1 MPGSLSAYWKKRD
14 FGVTS
19 EPKGEVTRAGK
30 ALSFVI
36 QKHAASRLHY
46 DFRLELD
53 GTLVSWAVPKGPSF
67 DPKVRRMAVHVE
79 DHPLSYASFE
89 GVIPKGQYGAGTVI
103 VWDRGTWQPVGD
115 PRAGYKAGKLKFD
128 MHGEKL
134 RGRWNL
140 VRMHGHEGERQE
152 PWLLIKENDEEA
164 RPASEYDVT
173 EAEPDSVITAGKKK
187 EKAKAAKKKN
197 AAPAAG
203 RKVVAPDASTA
214 AIVRGPIPGAKKL
227 KLPLSLFPQLATL
240 VDEPPKDDGWIYE
253 VKFDGYRVLARI
265 DGDDVR
271 LFTRNGNNWTSK
283 MQSLADEI
291 RGLGIESGWLDGE
304 IVVLNAK
311 GNPDF
316 QALQGAFDSAR
327 TRDIVYFAFD
337 LPHYGGYDL
346 TRAPLVERRKLLE
359 SLFEKNPSD
368 RVRYSKAF
376 DAPVEQLLEGACK
389 QGLEGL
395 IGKRA
400 NGPYASSRSASW
412 IKLKCTR
419 RQEFVIGGF
428 SDPKGSR
435 VGFGSLL
442 LGVHDAAGNL
452 VYAGNVGTGFDDK
465 LLKSLFTKLKTLE
478 TEKDPF
484 HGRPRDV
491 KGHWVRPKL
500 VAEIAFTEWTSEGR
514 IRHPVFHGLRTDKDP
529 QAITREEATHSE
541 DMPSAPKGA
550 KPAKASKPAITA
562 KPSTAGIKIS
572 NPDRVI
578 DPASKATKLDL
589 VKYYE
594 RVAPHMLPHLAGRPI
609 ALVRAPTGIGGELF
623 FQKHGEKISI
633 PGIKQLDRSF
643 WPGHPAMLEVASQET
658 LVGAA
663 QMNVIEFHTWNSTT
677 ADISHP
683 DRVIF
688 DLDPG
693 EGITWEQVKEA
704 TALTKKMLD
713 LLGLESFLKTSGGK
727 GLHVVVP
734 LTPKWDYDQVKD
746 FSEKMVV
753 HMSRTLP
760 KLFVAKSG
768 AKNRVGRIFIDYLR
782 NGKGATTIG
791 AFSARA
797 RPGLGVSV
805 PVAWREL
812 KGLAGAN
819 QWDIFNVFERLDKQ
833 RTDPWK
839 DYAGTKQTLEGAA
852 KKLD

>member
-1 MPGSLSAYWKKRD
+1 MKKA
-14 FGVTS
+14 
-19 EPKGEVTRAGK
+19 K
-30 ALSFVI
+30 
-36 QKHAASRLHY
+36 
-46 DFRLELD
+46 
-53 GTLVSWAVPKGPSF
+53 
-67 DPKVRRMAVHVE
+67 
-79 DHPLSYASFE
+79 
-89 GVIPKGQYGAGTVI
+89 
-103 VWDRGTWQPVGD
+103 
-115 PRAGYKAGKLKFD
+115 PR
-128 MHGEKL
+128 
-134 RGRWNL
+134 
-140 VRMHGHEGERQE
+140 
-152 PWLLIKENDEEA
+152 KE
-164 RPASEYDVT
+164 
-173 EAEPDSVITAGKKK
+173 KK
-187 EKAKAAKKKN
+187 EKKEAVKTAGAPSGAQKA
-197 AAPAAG
+197 
-203 RKVVAPDASTA
+203 
-214 AIVRGPIPGAKKL
+214 
-227 KLPLSLFPQLATL
+227 KLPLALFPQLATL
-240 VDEPPKDDGWIYE
+240 VDEPPAGDGWIYE

-271 LFTRNGNNWTSK
+271 LFTRNGNDWTSK
-283 MQSLADEI
+283 MKGLAAEI
-291 RGLGIESGWLDGE
+291 RALGLKSGWIDGE

-316 QALQGAFDSAR
+316 QALQGAFDSSR
-327 TRDIVYFAFD
+327 TKDIVYFAFD
-337 LPHYGGYDL
+337 LPHFGGYDL
-346 TRAPLVERRKLLE
+346 TQVPLVERRKRLAAV
-359 SLFEKNPSD
+359 FEKNKSD
-368 RVRYSKAF
+368 RLRFSEAF

-400 NGPYASSRSASW
+400 NGPYASARSASW

-419 RQEFVIGGF
+419 RQEFVIGGY
-428 SDPKGSR
+428 SDPKGGR

-452 VYAGNVGTGFDDK
+452 LYAGNVGTGFDDK
-465 LLKSLFTKLKTLE
+465 LLKSLFDKLKALM

-500 VAEIAFTEWTSEGR
+500 VAEVAFTEWTSDGR
-514 IRHPVFHGLRTDKDP
+514 IRHPVFHGLRTDKEP
-529 QAITREEATHSE
+529 QAITREQAAKGKQAA
-541 DMPSAPKGA
+541 APL
-550 KPAKASKPAITA
+550 
-562 KPSTAGIKIS
+562 AGINIS
-572 NPDRVI
+572 HPERVI

-589 VKYYE
+589 AAYYE
-594 RVAPHMLPHLAGRPI
+594 RIAPHMLPHLAGRPI

-633 PGIKQLDRSF
+633 PGIKQLDPSF

-693 EGITWEQVKEA
+693 EGVTFEMVKEG
-704 TALTKKMLD
+704 TALTKKMLE
-713 LLGLESFLKTSGGK
+713 LLGLASFLKTSGGK

-734 LTPKWDYDQVKD
+734 LTPRWDYDQVKD
-746 FSEKMVV
+746 FSEKLVV

-760 KLFVAKSG
+760 KLFVSRSG
-768 AKNRVGRIFIDYLR
+768 ARNRVGRIFIDYLR
-782 NGKGATTIG
+782 NGKGATTVA

-812 KGLAGAN
+812 KGLEAAN
-819 QWDIFNVFERLDKQ
+819 QWDIFNVFERLSKQ

-839 DYAGTKQTLEGAA
+839 DYAATRQTLDAA
-852 KKLD
+852 ARKL

>member
-1 MPGSLSAYWKKRD
+1 MK
-14 FGVTS
+14 
-19 EPKGEVTRAGK
+19 
-30 ALSFVI
+30 
-36 QKHAASRLHY
+36 
-46 DFRLELD
+46 
-53 GTLVSWAVPKGPSF
+53 
-67 DPKVRRMAVHVE
+67 
-79 DHPLSYASFE
+79 
-89 GVIPKGQYGAGTVI
+89 
-103 VWDRGTWQPVGD
+103 
-115 PRAGYKAGKLKFD
+115 
-128 MHGEKL
+128 
-134 RGRWNL
+134 
-140 VRMHGHEGERQE
+140 
-152 PWLLIKENDEEA
+152 
-164 RPASEYDVT
+164 
-173 EAEPDSVITAGKKK
+173 TAGIPSGAQ
-187 EKAKAAKKKN
+187 KA
-197 AAPAAG
+197 
-203 RKVVAPDASTA
+203 
-214 AIVRGPIPGAKKL
+214 
-227 KLPLSLFPQLATL
+227 KLPLALFPQLATL
-240 VDEPPKDDGWIYE
+240 VDEPPAGDGWIYE

-271 LFTRNGNNWTSK
+271 LFTRNGNDWTSK
-283 MQSLADEI
+283 MKGLADEI
-291 RGLGIESGWLDGE
+291 RALGVRSGWIDGE

-316 QALQGAFDSAR
+316 QALQGAFDSSR

-337 LPHYGGYDL
+337 LPHFGGHDL
-346 TRAPLVERRKLLE
+346 TRVPLMERRKRLAAV
-359 SLFEKNPSD
+359 FEKSKSD
-368 RVRYSKAF
+368 RVRFSEAF

-400 NGPYASSRSASW
+400 NGPYASARSASW
-412 IKLKCTR
+412 VKLKCTR
-419 RQEFVIGGF
+419 RQEFVIGGY

-452 VYAGNVGTGFDDK
+452 VYAGNVGTGFDDE
-465 LLKSLFTKLKTLE
+465 LLQSLFDKLKALT

-500 VAEIAFTEWTSEGR
+500 VAEVAFTEWTSDGR
-514 IRHPVFHGLRTDKDP
+514 IRHPVFHGLRTDKAP
-529 QAITREEATHSE
+529 QAITREEA
-541 DMPSAPKGA
+541 AKGQA
-550 KPAKASKPAITA
+550 AAVPL
-562 KPSTAGIKIS
+562 AGIKIS
-572 NPDRVI
+572 HPERVI

-589 VKYYE
+589 AAYYE
-594 RVAPHMLPHLAGRPI
+594 RIAPHMLPHLAGRPI

-693 EGITWEQVKEA
+693 EGVTFERVKEG

-713 LLGLESFLKTSGGK
+713 LLGLASFLKTSGGK
-727 GLHVVVP
+727 GLHVMVP
-734 LTPKWDYDQVKD
+734 LTPRWDYDQVKD
-746 FSEKMVV
+746 FSEKLVV

-760 KLFVAKSG
+760 KLFVSRSG
-768 AKNRVGRIFIDYLR
+768 ARNRVGRIFIDYLR
-782 NGKGATTIG
+782 NGKGATTVA

-812 KGLAGAN
+812 KGLETAN
-819 QWDIFNVFERLDKQ
+819 QWDIFNVFERLSKQ

-839 DYAGTKQTLEGAA
+839 DYAATRQTLDAAA
-852 KKLD
+852 KKLEGEF